1 VKRGDELRVKRLCEN
16 DAAEL
21 EELLGEVWPKATEY
35 PEKWRK
41 TRVIGR
47 RQIKDE
53 MKTGFHYFGVRLN
66 GQIVGFYKACIF
78 GDAYFGE
85 HQSVHPS
92 YRGRGLARAMY
103 KHFIQFARESGYRRI
118 CVNVLP
124 SQVASVKLM
133 EEFGFKEV
141 GEYEQIPGMLVRLYE
156 LLL

>member
-1 VKRGDELRVKRLCEN
+1 MKRGDELRVERLSEN

-21 EELLGEVWPKATEY
+21 EELLREVWPKATEY
-35 PEKWRK
+35 PQKWRRA
-41 TRVIGR
+41 RVIGR
-47 RQIKDE
+47 IQIIDE

-66 GQIVGFYKACIF
+66 GKIVGFYKARVF
-78 GDAYFGE
+78 GDAYIGE
-85 HQSVHPS
+85 HQSVHPA

-103 KHFIQFARESGYRRI
+103 RHFIQFARESGYGRI

-133 EEFGFKEV
+133 EKFGFEKV
-141 GEYEQIPGMLVRLYE
+141 REYEQIPGMRVHLYE